1 MACKAP
7 LPLRWKEPG
16 SPLSCFSLTLI
27 VIGQGAFTPPCIG
40 HKNLTHGHGGKQP
53 MNTANRRQIG
63 VLIFDGIKM
72 LDFVG
77 PSEVFAEANQY
88 NGNYD
93 LHFVSADGK
102 DVTTSIGIKVSA
114 SVTVAD
120 APHFDILI
128 VPGSELAPSVFTT
141 PEVLSTTLELAA
153 KADRVAAV
161 CSGAFVLAAAGLL
174 DNKRATTH
182 WKFVGDLAKFYPSVT
197 VEPDAIFVKDGL
209 TYTSAGVAAGMDLA
223 LALVEE
229 DCGADVARSV
239 AQGLLVYMRRGA
251 GQSQFSAS
259 LQGPAPKTPL
269 VRTVV
274 DRINEDPSAQHSVA
288 QLAAFA
294 NVSVRHL
301 SRLFREELDST
312 PLEYA
317 AAMRFDR
324 AKALLDKGFPIV
336 TVAAEAGFTT
346 PEALRRAFNARL
358 GISPLK
364 YQQRFRSTRVGEHAS
379 DS

>member
-1 MACKAP
+1 MM
-7 LPLRWKEPG
+7 
-16 SPLSCFSLTLI
+16 
-27 VIGQGAFTPPCIG
+27 TPA
-40 HKNLTHGHGGKQP
+40 H
-53 MNTANRRQIG
+53 RRQIG

-72 LDFVG
+72 LDFAG
-77 PSEVFAEANQY
+77 PSEVFAEANQH

-93 LHFVSADGK
+93 LHYVSAEGK
-102 DVTTSIGIKVSA
+102 DVKTSIGISVSA
-114 SVTVAD
+114 SIKLAE

-128 VPGSELAPSVFTT
+128 VPGSELGPSAFTT
-141 PEVLSTTLELAA
+141 PEVLAAAVTLAA
-153 KADRVAAV
+153 NADRVAAV
-161 CSGAFVLAAAGLL
+161 CSGAFILAAAGLL
-174 DNKRATTH
+174 DGKRATTH
-182 WKFVGDLAKFYPSVT
+182 WKFVAELARFYPAIT
-197 VEPDAIFVKDGL
+197 VEPDSIFVKDGR

-239 AQGLLVYMRRGA
+239 AQGLLVYMQRGA

-288 QLAAFA
+288 ELAAFA

-301 SRLFREELDST
+301 SRLFRDELDST
-312 PLEYA
+312 PVEYA

-324 AKALLDKGFPIV
+324 AKALLDKGYPIV
-336 TVAAEAGFTT
+336 IAASEAGFTT

-364 YQQRFRSTRVGEHAS
+364 YQQRFRSTRVDAKPVS
-379 DS
+379 A